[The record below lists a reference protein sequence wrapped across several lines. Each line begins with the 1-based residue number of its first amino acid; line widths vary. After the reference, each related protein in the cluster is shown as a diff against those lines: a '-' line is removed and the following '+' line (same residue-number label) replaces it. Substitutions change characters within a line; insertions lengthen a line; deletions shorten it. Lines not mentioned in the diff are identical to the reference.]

1 MIKRSDYEQ
10 MIFELKEKYTK
21 IWQNTPDTLPAFRA
35 RYTADQHKKR
45 EAAMSSIADG
55 IVRLI
60 KEFSD
65 KNPEDSVRWGSELKR
80 LVYGCGVDILG
91 LEGNSMKM
99 LLENG
104 FCDVTSGFISRA
116 REFDAGFKLED
127 IFQSLRNTWIM
138 NCIQKLMGMKVDL
151 TPSIFA
157 YSMLY
162 PYTDNYLDA
171 LSVSEK
177 EKMQTNQNFRRR
189 LAGVDL
195 RAASLLEE
203 KLFRLVRMIEGQYP
217 RSSFP
222 MVYESLLGIQT
233 AQEKSLLQSAYSNE
247 PYPDILDISIEKGGC
262 SVLADGCLLRGGLSE
277 QEASFIFGFGVM
289 LQFIDDLQDA
299 NDDRGKGH
307 ATIFSG
313 RNTRTMAENMTN
325 RLINFVAGILNDDK
339 CFCSQEALEL
349 KRLIKDSILILAMGA
364 VACNS
369 DMYGRDW
376 LRTLEEYS
384 PLSFK
389 YLKSFYKR
397 MGREFGKL
405 KIKLAVKPLEIPM
418 ARAFASGILSQ
429 SSIKIS

>member
-1 MIKRSDYEQ
+1 MIEWSDSEQ

-35 RYTADQHKKR
+35 RYTSGQHR
-45 EAAMSSIADG
+45 NNEVQMDGFADG
-55 IVRLI
+55 MISLI
-60 KEFSD
+60 REFSG
-65 KNPEDSVRWGSELKR
+65 KSTEDSVRWGSELKR
-80 LVYGCGVDILG
+80 LVYDCGVNILG
-91 LEGNSMKM
+91 LEGRSMIM

-138 NCIQKLMGMKVDL
+138 NCIQKLMGMKAEL

-171 LSVSEK
+171 QSVSEK
-177 EKMQTNQNFRRR
+177 EKNQTNLNLKKR
-189 LAGVDL
+189 LAGADL
-195 RAASLLEE
+195 RATSLLEE
-203 KLFRLVRMIEGQYP
+203 RLFRLVRMIEGQYL

-222 MVYESLLGIQT
+222 MVYESLLGIQA
-233 AQEKSLLQSAYSNE
+233 AQEKSLLQSVYSTE
-247 PYPDILDISIEKGGC
+247 TCPDILDISVEKGGC
-262 SVLADGCLLRGGLSE
+262 SVLADGCLVKGGLSE

-299 NDDRGKGH
+299 DDDRDKGH
-307 ATIFSG
+307 ITIFS
-313 RNTRTMAENMTN
+313 RRSTKASAENMTN
-325 RLINFVAGILNDDK
+325 RLINFASRILDEDK
-339 CFCSQEALEL
+339 CFCSREALEL

-364 VACNS
+364 IASNS
-369 DMYGRDW
+369 DMYGTDW
-376 LRTLEEYS
+376 LRSMEEHS
-384 PLSFK
+384 PLSFR

-405 KIKLAVKPLEIPM
+405 KIKLAVKPLEISM
-418 ARAFASGILSQ
+418 ARAFASGILS
-429 SSIKIS
+429 

>member
-1 MIKRSDYEQ
+1 MIKRSDSGQ
-10 MIFELKEKYTK
+10 LIGELKEKYTK

-35 RYTADQHKKR
+35 CYTADQRRNK
-45 EAAMSSIADG
+45 EAEMNSFADG
-55 IVRLI
+55 MIRLI
-60 KEFSD
+60 RGFSG
-65 KNPEDSVRWGSELKR
+65 KSTENSVRWGSELKR
-80 LVYGCGVDILG
+80 LVYGCGVDILE
-91 LEGNSMKM
+91 LEGSSMKM

-104 FCDVTSGFISRA
+104 FCNVTSGFISWA
-116 REFDAGFKLED
+116 REFDANFKLED

-138 NCIQKLMGMKVDL
+138 NCIQKLMGMKVEL

-177 EKMQTNQNFRRR
+177 EKEQTNQNFERR
-189 LAGVDL
+189 LAGADIL
-195 RAASLLEE
+195 AASLLEE
-203 KLFRLVRMIEGQYP
+203 RLFRLVRMIEGQYS

-247 PYPDILDISIEKGGC
+247 PCPDILDISIEKGGC
-262 SVLADGCLLRGGLSE
+262 SVLADGCLVRGGLSE

-299 NDDRGKGH
+299 DDDRDKGH
-307 ATIFSG
+307 ITVFSG
-313 RNTRTMAENMTN
+313 PNAKASAENLTN
-325 RLINFVAGILNDDK
+325 RLINFVACILDDDK
-339 CFCSQEALEL
+339 CFCSREALEL

-364 VACNS
+364 VACNR

-418 ARAFASGILSQ
+418 ARAFASGILS
-429 SSIKIS
+429 